1 MEPKTTG
8 IVFDI
13 QRFCVYDGPGIRTT
27 VFLKGCNMRCAWCHN
42 PESFSP
48 QPQLLYRL
56 EKCARCGAC
65 TACPQGAHQVGEAG
79 HAFHRE
85 KCAVCGHCAG
95 LCPNGALELSGRE
108 MDAAQV
114 MAEVDKDAKYYRSS
128 GGGVTF
134 SGGEA
139 SVQFNFL
146 TELLSACK
154 ERGYHTALETNGLV
168 APERLKALAEGTDLF
183 LLDFKHSDPQEHKR
197 WTGAPLEPVLDSLA
211 LLDQMGARVALRCPI
226 IPKVNDQEEHFAAI
240 RGLRERHGCVESVEI
255 MAYHDIGKTKWEAL
269 GQDYALAELKTVPP
283 EKKRQWQEKAV
294 LP

>member
-1 MEPKTTG
+1 M
-8 IVFDI
+8 
-13 QRFCVYDGPGIRTT
+13 
-27 VFLKGCNMRCAWCHN
+27 
-42 PESFSP
+42 
-48 QPQLLYRL
+48 
-56 EKCARCGAC
+56 
-65 TACPQGAHQVGEAG
+65 
-79 HAFHRE
+79 
-85 KCAVCGHCAG
+85 
-95 LCPNGALELSGRE
+95 
-108 MDAAQV
+108 
-114 MAEVDKDAKYYRSS
+114 
-128 GGGVTF
+128 TF